1 MTELETGANR
11 PNSKTIC
18 GCHWMVRKVR
28 NNGFTFDE
36 FADELLKYVLTSSS
50 DARRIDIVFDDFRET
65 SIKNAERG
73 PREVGRLQFKK
84 ILKGNTWSNGDP
96 FCRVVKT
103 KSS

>member
-1 MTELETGANR
+1 
-11 PNSKTIC
+11 
-18 GCHWMVRKVR
+18 MVRKVR

-73 PREVGRLQFKK
+73 LCEVGRLQFKK
-84 ILKGNTWSNGDP
+84 ILKGNT
-96 FCRVVKT
+96 
-103 KSS
+103 